1 MTNDPRFSHDGLH
14 DLLTNCA
21 APPLFYSHINRIIT
35 GSTRTGAPFSLLA
48 ISIPLLSNSDQIA
61 ATAHVIN
68 QFMRKED
75 LCGRLGHYQFVIAL
89 AGDHL
94 GAEKLLERVHLA
106 LPKEISTLATGEIV
120 EWVQGETSLELLHRL
135 DILSEAP

>member
-1 MTNDPRFSHDGLH
+1 MTSDPRFSQDGLH
-14 DLLTNCA
+14 DLLTNRA

-61 ATAHVIN
+61 ATAHVIK
-68 QFMRKED
+68 QLMRKED
-75 LCGRLGHYQFVIAL
+75 LCGRMGHYQFVIAL
-89 AGDHL
+89 SGDRS

-106 LPKEISTLATGEIV
+106 LPKEISTLLTSAIV
-120 EWVQGETSLELLHRL
+120 EWRQGETSLELLHRL
-135 DILSEAP
+135 DILVEAP